1 MRCKG
6 VIDVSMKLS
15 EATQSKR
22 VEIGNEDNKG
32 MEIGSKN
39 KEALDE

>member
-15 EATQSKR
+15 EAPQSKR
-22 VEIGNEDNKG
+22 VEIRNEDNKG
-32 MEIGSKN
+32 MELGNIN
-39 KEALDE
+39 KEAFDE